1 MDQFQPIFHF
11 GLSMAMFAVMAISKA
26 YRPEDRVCF
35 GAPAA
40 QFQLQVYG
48 YVVMPEH
55 VHLLSSEQQE
65 DTSSG

>member
-11 GLSMAMFAVMAISKA
+11 GLSIAMFAIMAISKA
-26 YRPEDRVCF
+26 YRPEDRVSF
-35 GAPAA
+35 GPPAA

-55 VHLLSSEQQE
+55 IHLLSSEPQG